1 MLVGAHVS
9 TAGGL
14 VKAHER
20 GVDMGCDAIQIFNQS
35 PRMWRPTK
43 YKPPDIDEFRSR
55 MKDGPIRSVVIH
67 AVYLL
72 NLASDREDVRKNSL
86 VSLEHA
92 LQVGDAIGAD
102 GVVFHPG
109 SRKAGELEPALEL
122 IGKSIREVLAES
134 ERTPLLLENTAGAGG
149 TIGRTFAELADL
161 LDRGG
166 GGKRLGVCLDC
177 CHLLA
182 SGYDIR
188 TAAGLT
194 KVLDEA
200 GESFDLSRVKVIHVN
215 DSQAPLGSNRDR
227 HADLPEGELGTR
239 GLSAFLSEPRFEKL
253 PALLEV
259 NGKDGHGPNAE
270 QVAIAKKLRSRGL
283 AARKRSRKGSAAK
296 SNRANR
302 KPRRAP
308 AARRSRG

>member
-20 GVDMGCDAIQIFNQS
+20 GVEMGADAIQIFNQS

-43 YKPPDIDEFRSR
+43 YKQPDVDEFRAR
-55 MKDGPIRSVVIH
+55 MKDGPVRSVVIH

-72 NLASDREDVRKNSL
+72 NVASDREDVRKNSL
-86 VSLEHA
+86 TSLKHA

-109 SRKAGELEPALEL
+109 SRKTGELEPAMDL
-122 IGKSIREVLAES
+122 IGKAVRAALAES

-149 TIGRTFAELADL
+149 TIGRSFEELADL
-161 LDRGG
+161 LERGG

-188 TAAGLT
+188 TTAGLT
-194 KVLDEA
+194 KVLDGA
-200 GESFDLSRVKVIHVN
+200 AQLFDLERVRCIHVN

-239 GLSAFLSEPRFEKL
+239 GLSAFLSEPRFEDL
-253 PALLEV
+253 PAVLEV
-259 NGKDGHGPNAE
+259 NGPGGHGPDAG
-270 QVAIAKKLRSRGL
+270 QVAIAKKLRTRGL
-283 AARKRSRKGSAAK
+283 AARKRSK
-296 SNRANR
+296 SSRAGR
-302 KPRRAP
+302 RPRRSS

>member
-20 GVDMGCDAIQIFNQS
+20 GVEMGADAIQIFNQS

-43 YKPPDIDEFRSR
+43 YKQPDIDEFRKR
-55 MKDGPIRSVVIH
+55 MKHGPIRSVVIH

-72 NLASDREDVRKNSL
+72 NVASDRPDVRANSL
-86 VSLEHA
+86 VSLKHA

-109 SRKAGELEPALEL
+109 SRKTGELEPAMDL
-122 IGKSIREVLAES
+122 IGKAIREALAES

-149 TIGRTFAELADL
+149 TIGRSFEELGDL

-188 TAAGLT
+188 TTAGLT

-200 GESFDLSRVKVIHVN
+200 SEQFDLERVRCIHVN

-239 GLSAFLSEPRFEKL
+239 GLSAFLSEPRFEDL

-259 NGKDGHGPNAE
+259 NGPDGHGPNAE

-283 AARKRSRKGSAAK
+283 AARKRSK
-296 SNRANR
+296 RAESE
-302 KPRRAP
+302 PRRK
-308 AARRSRG
+308 R

>member
-14 VKAHER
+14 VKAYER
-20 GVDMGCDAIQIFNQS
+20 GAEMGADAIQIFNQS
-35 PRMWRPTK
+35 PRMWRTTN
-43 YKPPDIDEFRSR
+43 YKRPDIDAFRER
-55 MKDGPIRSVVIH
+55 MADGPVKAVVIH
-67 AVYLL
+67 AVYLI
-72 NLASDREDVRKNSL
+72 NVASDREDVRRNSM
-86 VSLEHA
+86 VSLKHA
-92 LQVGDAIGAD
+92 LSVGDAIGAA

-109 SRKAGELEPALEL
+109 SRKTGELEPAMKL
-122 IGKSIREVLAES
+122 IGDAIREALS
-134 ERTPLLLENTAGAGG
+134 ETDTTPLLLENTAGAGG
-149 TIGRTFAELADL
+149 TIGRSFEELADL
-161 LDRGG
+161 LERGG

-188 TAAGLT
+188 TSAKLT

-200 GESFDLSRVKVIHVN
+200 ASAFDLERVRCVHVN

-239 GLSAFLSEPRFEKL
+239 GLSAYLSEPRFEGL

-259 NGKDGHGPNAE
+259 NGPGGHGPDAE

-283 AARKRSRKGSAAK
+283 AARKRAKGG
-296 SNRANR
+296 RAGR
-302 KPRRAP
+302 TR
-308 AARRSRG
+308 RRSSAS